1 MYPDRLTIPILGAIV
16 VCTLPHFAYISPWIT
31 AACLLMWVYS
41 AAATVYTWRL
51 PGRPL
56 LRLLAGIFFAAAMTT
71 HEGFTIEAFIALLSL
86 MAVLKLLEIRTHRDR
101 MITVIL
107 CYFLIA
113 GRIFFGDSM
122 LVTIYM
128 LLSILFTTAV
138 LIQVNQPEAPRMLFF
153 RHAGIIMLQAVPVML
168 VFFLFFPRFQGGLWG
183 RTHLNTAQ
191 TGFSDRVGFGNIAE
205 LARNTEAA
213 FRVEFAG
220 VIPPQSQ
227 LYWRGIV
234 LWDFDGRTWSR
245 GASRL
250 RQLPRGA
257 ASPRD
262 ITYTITLEPHN
273 QHWLFTL
280 DLGKEILFRQASL
293 QIDHTSYRWRP
304 ITNRITY
311 QAVSDPTAIPSPG
324 RRAPESALELP
335 EKGNPRSRALAAAWL
350 KESESGEEYIEKILA
365 YFRDQ
370 PFFYTLQ
377 PPPLETGNKGDAR
390 GADLIDRFLFESR
403 RGFCEHYASSF
414 AFLMRAAGLP
424 ARVVAGYQG
433 GERNPYGDYLVVRQS
448 DAHAWCEVW
457 LPEKGWLRVDP
468 TSAVAPARVTGN
480 VTSALPSGETGG
492 ILSLLQTGLG
502 QRLRGM
508 ANIWDFWNSRW
519 NLWVMSYS
527 TNEQNSFFTFFGLQ
541 MKSSEELP
549 PVLALVL
556 GVATLAI
563 ILFFTL
569 LFRPREPTRD
579 LLTEAWLDFC
589 RKMERIGLSRPPAQG
604 PLDYL
609 EYISSHRPDLDVPV
623 HKLISSYVRLRYAG
637 KGKHDEVLAL
647 RSMIKEFSPR
657 QNRVKRHGG
666 RTPA

>member
-1 MYPDRLTIPILGAIV
+1 MIYPDRQTVPILGAIIA
-16 VCTLPHFAYISPWIT
+16 CTLPHFAYISPWVT
-31 AACLLMWVYS
+31 AACLLMWGYTV
-41 AAATVYTWRL
+41 AATVYVWRL

-86 MAVLKLLEIRTHRDR
+86 MAVLKLLEARDHRDR

-113 GRIFFGDSM
+113 GRVFFGDS
-122 LVTIYM
+122 LVVTIYM
-128 LLSILFTTAV
+128 LLSILFTTAL
-138 LIQVNQPEAPRMLFF
+138 LIRINQPQLSRPFLF
-153 RHAGIIMLQAVPVML
+153 RHAGILMLQALPIML
-168 VFFLFFPRFQGGLWG
+168 VFFLLFPRFQGGLWG

-191 TGFSDRVGFGNIAE
+191 TGFADQVGFGNIAE
-205 LARNTEAA
+205 LARNTEVA
-213 FRVEFAG
+213 FRAEFAG
-220 VIPPQSQ
+220 EIPPRHQ

-234 LWDFDGRTWSR
+234 LWDFDGRTWRR
-245 GASRL
+245 GSSRL
-250 RQLPRGA
+250 SPLPTRA

-280 DLGKEILFRQASL
+280 ELAREIFFKQSYI
-293 QIDHTSYRWRP
+293 QIDHTAYRWRP
-304 ITNRITY
+304 ITSRITY
-311 QAVSDPTAIPSPG
+311 QAVSDPTGASLPG
-324 RRAPESALELP
+324 KRYPKSALQLP
-335 EKGNPRSRALAAAWL
+335 ENGNPRSRALAAEL
-350 KESESGEEYIEKILA
+350 FKESENKEMYIERVLA

-377 PPPLETGNKGDAR
+377 PPPLATGSEAETGGR
-390 GADLIDRFLFESR
+390 GANLIDRFLFESR

-457 LPEKGWLRVDP
+457 LPEKGWQRVDP
-468 TSAVAPARVTGN
+468 TSVVAPERVTGN
-480 VTSALPSGETGG
+480 VTSALPPGEAGG
-492 ILSLLQTGLG
+492 FLSLLQTGPFG

-508 ANIWDFWNSRW
+508 VNVWDFWNSRW
-519 NLWVMSYS
+519 TRWVMSYS
-527 TNEQNSFFTFFGLQ
+527 INEQGSFFTFFGLQ
-541 MKSSEELP
+541 MKSTEELP

-556 GVATLAI
+556 GVATLVI
-563 ILFFTL
+563 ILGFTL
-569 LFRPREPTRD
+569 FFRPREPARD
-579 LLTEAWLDFC
+579 LLAEAWLDFC
-589 RKMERIGLSRPPAQG
+589 RKMERIGLPRTPAQG

-609 EYISSHRPDLDVPV
+609 EHISRRRPDLADQANALV
-623 HKLISSYVRLRYAG
+623 SSYVRLRYAG
-637 KGKHDEVLAL
+637 KGSQNEVQAL
-647 RSMIKEFSPR
+647 RSMLKRFHPGRHR
-657 QNRVKRHGG
+657 QK
-666 RTPA
+666 A